1 MYRSKRRQKSGS
13 ADIFRGA
20 PFVPGLNLIP
30 CCWSAGFFRGD
41 STASVFLFRLVA
53 SYCFF
58 QMDAM
63 TYLQKL
69 ETIVID
75 TIATA
80 AQAIDRD
87 SAFPR
92 AAITALGEAGLLG
105 LVSAKEMGGLGFGL
119 TEAAQV
125 VERIAKAC
133 PSTAMVVTMHYC
145 GTTVIEKL
153 GNEASRRDIAAGRHL
168 TTLAWSDTGSRS
180 HFWAPVGT
188 SRLEGGDAVLDGSK
202 TMVTSAGEA
211 DSYVWSTRPA
221 NAEGASTLWQV
232 DSKLAGLSEPKFFD
246 GLGLRGNR
254 SSPMLANA
262 LRVPAS
268 SLLGTDGGGFDI
280 MIGTVLPVFATLIAS
295 CSVGLMDASIEA
307 SCAHVSGNKLEHLG
321 STLADLPT
329 IRAYIARARI
339 KADMARTLRDD
350 TVSALAAGRP
360 DAMLRVMEV
369 KAACAESALEVTDI
383 AMRVCGGAA
392 FRKDVGIERFFRD
405 ARAASIMAPTSD
417 VLYDFIG
424 KAVCGMPVFG

>member
-1 MYRSKRRQKSGS
+1 
-13 ADIFRGA
+13 
-20 PFVPGLNLIP
+20 
-30 CCWSAGFFRGD
+30 
-41 STASVFLFRLVA
+41 
-53 SYCFF
+53 
-58 QMDAM
+58 M
-63 TYLQKL
+63 TYLQEL
-69 ETIVID
+69 EAVVNDI
-75 TIATA
+75 IAPSAPAT
-80 AQAIDRD
+80 DRD
-87 SAFPR
+87 SVFPR
-92 AAITALGEAGLLG
+92 AAIRALGEAGLLG
-105 LVSAKEMGGLGFGL
+105 LVSAKDVGGLGLGL
-119 TEAAQV
+119 AEAAQV

-145 GTTVIEKL
+145 GTTVLEKL
-153 GNEASRRDIAAGRHL
+153 GNDATRRDIAAGRHL

-188 SRLEGGDAVLDGSK
+188 ARLEGDVAVLDGSK

-211 DSYVWSTRPA
+211 DSYVWSTGPA
-221 NAEGASTLWQV
+221 AAEGASTLWQV
-232 DSKLAGLSEPKFFD
+232 DSRLPGLSEPKFFD
-246 GLGLRGNR
+246 GMGLRGNR
-254 SSPMLANA
+254 SSPMLAKS
-262 LRVPAS
+262 LQVPAS
-268 SLLGTDGGGFDI
+268 AMLGADGGGFDT

-295 CSVGLMDASIEA
+295 CSIGLMEASLEA

-339 KADMARTLRDD
+339 RADMARTLRDD
-350 TVSALAAGRP
+350 TLGALAAGRP

-369 KAACAESALEVTDI
+369 KVAAAEAALEVTDT

-392 FRKDVGIERFFRD
+392 FRKDVGVERYFRD